1 MQEDSSI
8 LPWGQFLI
16 SIVTTKLDAS
26 ITDPLEEDD
35 EDERESK
42 EWFKAK
48 KWSTFALNRLFMKYG
63 NPSQLPPSLNTYKP
77 FAERFVTVFAP
88 EILRVYLGL
97 IEGFV
102 GASEKAKSEGKEV
115 AAIRDGWVS
124 KKVRSMI
131 SQFLTEW

>member
-63 NPSQLPPSLNTYKP
+63 NQVN
-77 FAERFVTVFAP
+77 
-88 EILRVYLGL
+88 YL
-97 IEGFV
+97 
-102 GASEKAKSEGKEV
+102 
-115 AAIRDGWVS
+115 
-124 KKVRSMI
+124 
-131 SQFLTEW
+131 